1 MMKEV
6 EGARKLKHVKCNDR
20 SNPIL
25 TSKSV
30 TKIEGQF
37 IFETEKG
44 NKLNELLNQISSGV
58 KLRPTKTNDR
68 SKPILQGLR
77 KFRRQMTIEEQ
88 IQKSESRHVLNEELN
103 VPDEESGDEMDD
115 IDKLRDD
122 LQSTKQLLSIEL
134 RNKEAQERESKRLLA
149 RIQNLEA
156 ELEIERNKVKTED
169 PNAEE
174 EWPPSMPSTTP
185 DEQLVKTLKEE
196 ASEAQKTSKLLEKKF
211 QDTAEQLDN
220 AKSEIEEQRKL
231 VASLEKK
238 LANQQ
243 VCCFIDVLFFMLF
256 ICSVSKNNIF
266 ISLIKR
272 GKGLGELYFLIWTLI
287 RTDCLLHLGFVNIF
301 IRLKNRLLAIT

>member
-103 VPDEESGDEMDD
+103 AADEESGDEMDD

-196 ASEAQKTSKLLEKKF
+196 AAEAQKTSKLLEKKF

-243 VCCFIDVLFFMLF
+243 VSLGVTFSC
-256 ICSVSKNNIF
+256 CSVSKINNW
-266 ISLIKR
+266 SDKEE
-272 GKGLGELYFLIWTLI
+272 KGMGV
-287 RTDCLLHLGFVNIF
+287 R
-301 IRLKNRLLAIT
+301 